1 MIEGKKKLICRVD
14 FRYEQVLLVPV
25 PEKCVQRAHQ
35 ILQGNTLLEAGAR
48 KEQIKSG
55 LNVFASHT

>member
-25 PEKCVQRAHQ
+25 PEKYVQRAHQ
-35 ILQGNTLLEAGAR
+35 ILQGNTLLER
-48 KEQIKSG
+48 EKSK
-55 LNVFASHT
+55 

>member
-35 ILQGNTLLEAGAR
+35 ILQGNTLLER
-48 KEQIKSG
+48 EKSK
-55 LNVFASHT
+55 